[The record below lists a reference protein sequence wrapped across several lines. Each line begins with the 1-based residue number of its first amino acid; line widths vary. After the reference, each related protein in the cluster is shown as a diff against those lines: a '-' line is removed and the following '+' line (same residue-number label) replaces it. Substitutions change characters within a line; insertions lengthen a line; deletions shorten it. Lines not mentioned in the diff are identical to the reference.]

1 MGSIKIFVKDECPK
15 CPAAKEIGG
24 ILQNNGLPVL
34 YYDLET
40 PDGLAEAAFYSVLS
54 TPTILIEDRQEK
66 VVAGWRGSVPTIQEI
81 QGVIKGQWSS

>member
-1 MGSIKIFVKDECPK
+1 MGSIKIFTKAQCPK

-24 ILQNNGLPVL
+24 ILQQEGLQVN

-54 TPTILIEDRQEK
+54 TPTIIIEDTNEK
-66 VVAGWRGSVPTIQEI
+66 ILAGWRGSVPTLQEI
-81 QGVIKGQWSS
+81 QGVIRA

>member
-1 MGSIKIFVKDECPK
+1 MGYIKIFTKSECPK

-24 ILQNNGLPVL
+24 ILQREGLRVL

-54 TPTILIEDRQEK
+54 TPTIIVEDEDER
-66 VVAGWRGSVPTIQEI
+66 VLAGWRGSVPTIQEI
-81 QGVIKGQWSS
+81 HGVIRAQ

>member
-1 MGSIKIFVKDECPK
+1 MGTIKIFTKAECPR

-24 ILQNNGLPVL
+24 ILQKEGLPVT

-54 TPTILIEDRQEK
+54 TPTIIIEDEHEK
-66 VVAGWRGSVPTIQEI
+66 ILAGWRGSVPTLQEI
-81 QGVIKGQWSS
+81 QGLMSA

>member
-1 MGSIKIFVKDECPK
+1 MGHIKIFTKGECPR

-24 ILQNNGLPVL
+24 FLQQEGLPVL

-54 TPTILIEDRQEK
+54 TPTIVVEDEDER
-66 VVAGWRGSVPTIQEI
+66 VLAGWRGSVPTLQEI
-81 QGVIKGQWSS
+81 QRVIRAQWS

>member
-1 MGSIKIFVKDECPK
+1 MGSIKIFTKAQCPK

-24 ILQNNGLPVL
+24 ILQQKGLQVT

-54 TPTILIEDRQEK
+54 TPTIIIEDEEK
-66 VVAGWRGSVPTIQEI
+66 KILAGWRGAIPTLQEI
-81 QGVIKGQWSS
+81 QGVIRQ

>member
-1 MGSIKIFVKDECPK
+1 MGSIKIFTKNECPK

-24 ILQNNGLPVL
+24 ILQQEGLPVT

-54 TPTILIEDRQEK
+54 TPTIIIEDEQEK
-66 VVAGWRGSVPTIQEI
+66 ILAGWRGTVPTLQEI
-81 QGVIKGQWSS
+81 EGLIRA

>member
-1 MGSIKIFVKDECPK
+1 MGSIKIFTKNECPK

-24 ILQNNGLPVL
+24 VLQQEGLQVS

-54 TPTILIEDRQEK
+54 TPTIIIEDEHEK
-66 VVAGWRGSVPTIQEI
+66 ILAGWRGSVPTIQEI
-81 QGVIKGQWSS
+81 EGVIRA

>member
-1 MGSIKIFVKDECPK
+1 MGSIKIFTKAECPK

-24 ILQNNGLPVL
+24 ILQQEGLQVN

-54 TPTILIEDRQEK
+54 TPTIIIEDEDEK
-66 VVAGWRGSVPTIQEI
+66 ILAGWRGSTPTLQEV
-81 QGVIKGQWSS
+81 QGVIRA

>member
-1 MGSIKIFVKDECPK
+1 MGSIKIFTKAECPK

-24 ILQNNGLPVL
+24 MLQQEGLPVT

-54 TPTILIEDRQEK
+54 TPTIIIEDQDERIL
-66 VVAGWRGSVPTIQEI
+66 AGWRGSIPTLQEI
-81 QGVIKGQWSS
+81 QGVIRA